1 MKGGEGGR
9 RNMNKNFINRLF
21 GDGSFVRSVKT
32 RWTNGMNKLTG
43 KTNNTGKSIPV
54 NDNVN
59 FKSSIDSGLG
69 SDFSSVKEQL
79 SPQNSIKSTSSSS
92 VLHSS
97 IRTKAVQRTKKKI
110 SFFEKPSIFEQPSI
124 FDQSSIFEQP
134 SIFEKTRKSEK

>member
-9 RNMNKNFINRLF
+9 RNMNRLF
-21 GDGSFVRSVKT
+21 GDVSFVRSVK
-32 RWTNGMNKLTG
+32 RKWTNGMNKLTG
-43 KTNNTGKSIPV
+43 KTNNTGMNIPV
-54 NDNVN
+54 NHKTD

-79 SPQNSIKSTSSSS
+79 SPQNSIKSFSSSN

-97 IRTKAVQRTKKKI
+97 IKTKAVQRTKKKI
-110 SFFEKPSIFEQPSI
+110 SFFE
-124 FDQSSIFEQP
+124 QP